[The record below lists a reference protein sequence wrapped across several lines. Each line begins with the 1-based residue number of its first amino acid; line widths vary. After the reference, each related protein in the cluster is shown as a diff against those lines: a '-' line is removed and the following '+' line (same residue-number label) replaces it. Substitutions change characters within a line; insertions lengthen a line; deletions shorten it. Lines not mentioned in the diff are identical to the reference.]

1 MLKTCSDCGETRDV
15 SCFYAESSS
24 KDGYRNECKICK
36 RDASRRNYKMTDE
49 EKIMK
54 VYEWQINNAE
64 KVKAAK
70 RKYKQKEKERK
81 YENNQRNAD
90 DLTQ

>member
-1 MLKTCSDCGETRDV
+1 
-15 SCFYAESSS
+15 
-24 KDGYRNECKICK
+24 
-36 RDASRRNYKMTDE
+36 MTDE